1 VSAAEVRLRRAR
13 WTDRKMAF
21 RWANDP
27 AARAAS
33 FHEEAI
39 PQRVHRRWFHASL
52 RGARLLHVVE
62 LGSEAIGITRLDR
75 VGDDEDAA
83 EVGIVL
89 APEHR
94 GRGLALPALRA
105 LQQLATDAR
114 IHRLIARI
122 RADNAASRRVFEK
135 SGFTRTGE
143 ETIHGVRTLIYSLE
157 LSATG

>member
-1 VSAAEVRLRRAR
+1 MRPAR
-13 WTDRKMAF
+13 WTDRKLVF

-33 FHEEAI
+33 FHEDGI
-39 PQRVHRRWFHASL
+39 PRQVHRRWYHASL

-62 LGSEAIGITRLDR
+62 LDSEAIGVTRLDSLD
-75 VGDDEDAA
+75 DDEDAA

-94 GRGLALPALRA
+94 GRGLALPALKA
-105 LQQLATDAR
+105 LNRLARDAR

-122 RADNAASRRVFEK
+122 RADNTPSRRVFEK
-135 SGFTRTGE
+135 AGFALTGE
-143 ETIHGVRTLIYSLE
+143 ETINDVRTLLYTLE
-157 LSATG
+157 LPSP